1 MPDQNMPS
9 DTMKI
14 QPDVG
19 TVLANLLTQDITG
32 PMKDYA
38 NARVNGETIVPELA
52 KAAYMQAKQLIDAAT
67 ATGETEVSLGG
78 SKTISVGTLEGLLAD
93 ISSYAKVAASRQG
106 INKLATKF
114 EKLIK

>member
-1 MPDQNMPS
+1 MTDLDMPAN
-9 DTMKI
+9 TMKV

-38 NARVNGETIVPELA
+38 TARVNGDPVSPELA
-52 KAAYMQAKQLIDAAT
+52 KAAYMQAKQLIDAAK
-67 ATGETEVSLGG
+67 ATGESEVSLGS
-78 SKTISVGTLEGLLAD
+78 SKTISVATLEGLLAD
-93 ISSYAKVAASRQG
+93 ISYYAKVAASRQG